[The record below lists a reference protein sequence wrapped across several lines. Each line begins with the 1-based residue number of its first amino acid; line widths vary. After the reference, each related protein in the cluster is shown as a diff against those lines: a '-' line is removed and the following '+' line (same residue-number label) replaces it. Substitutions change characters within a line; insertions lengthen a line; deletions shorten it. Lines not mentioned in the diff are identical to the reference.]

1 MKCLFACLALATTQ
15 TACIQCQPTDEQQA
29 WCEALH
35 GFGFVAMG
43 RVGTEGLCTPQDVQC
58 VRGSTVTVGLA
69 QADAQVDAQADASAC
84 TPIGALTDATGPT
97 DAGPSDAG
105 PSDAGPDAAIEW
117 FCPQGGQ
124 P

>member
-1 MKCLFACLALATTQ
+1 MKCLLACLALATTQ
-15 TACIQCQPTDEQQA
+15 TACIQCQPTDDQHA

-58 VRGSTVTVGLA
+58 VRGTTVTVGLA
-69 QADAQVDAQADASAC
+69 QADAQVDAQADAAAC

-105 PSDAGPDAAIEW
+105 PDAAIEW